1 MCQADSQKNG
11 HNVMSMRLS
20 EVLQHPTLATADPI
34 IRAGAADAATVQVR
48 WVHSSEVLD
57 IAPLLRGGEFLMT
70 GGGGLAPVPA
80 EDRRAYIRALA
91 GRGVAAVAIE
101 TGGILP
107 ELPADLLEAAN
118 EYRLPLV
125 ELRKVVPF
133 VAVAEA
139 INSALVSQS
148 VVRLQRSEA
157 LSHSLAEEFANGG
170 SLATLLAAI
179 AAELDAGVALL
190 NRVGQVLEA
199 AGTNDGTTGPA
210 DAASTET
217 DTTHTEAEAAPID
230 LDIPL
235 RGIVGAQLRIIPK
248 PGDDRELARAVG
260 ERGID
265 VLALALLKYQAP
277 TLREVAAGEL
287 IRAILAGSRASRLVQ
302 LAGAAGVDPQAPLCS
317 VVGRVLGGIQ
327 RQGSVEHLLRRRSR
341 HLLNYVDRNEFVAL
355 VMLDP
360 AEVRL
365 SRTSLLAELSTG
377 PDDNPVIFAV
387 GPVAYGVGSAPR
399 SLAEA
404 RLSLEVTSAPPQRGM
419 VLDAEALGVERLTA
433 RNMVPEQVGDFVEE
447 QVGELLEHDRRKGSR
462 LVETLETWLSQGCNT
477 AETARTLHLE
487 RQSLH
492 NRLQRIFAL
501 LGGDPRGTG
510 RLAGLHM
517 ATRLTHQL
525 PLRPA
530 R

>member
-1 MCQADSQKNG
+1 
-11 HNVMSMRLS
+11 MSIRLD
-20 EVLQHPTLATADPI
+20 EVLRHQTVAAADPI
-34 IRAGAADAATVQVR
+34 IRAGATDIAGVQVR

-57 IAPLLRGGEFLMT
+57 IAPLLRGGELLLT
-70 GGGGLAPVPA
+70 GGSGLAPVPA
-80 EDRRAYIRALA
+80 EDRRDYIRALA
-91 GRGVAAVAIE
+91 GRKVAAVAIE
-101 TGGILP
+101 TGGVLP
-107 ELPADLLEAAN
+107 ELPADLVEAAN
-118 EYRLPLV
+118 EYHLPLV
-125 ELRKVVPF
+125 ELRQVVPF

-179 AAELDAGVALL
+179 ANELDAGVALL
-190 NRVGQVLEA
+190 NRAGQPLEV
-199 AGTNDGTTGPA
+199 AGMDDGSG
-210 DAASTET
+210 DGGQ
-217 DTTHTEAEAAPID
+217 PID

-235 RGIVGAQLRIIPK
+235 RGIVGAQLRILPK
-248 PGDDRELARAVG
+248 PGGDRELARAVG

-277 TLREVAAGEL
+277 TLREVGAGEL
-287 IRAILAGSRASRLVQ
+287 IRAILAGARASRLMQ
-302 LAGAAGVDPQAPLCS
+302 LAGAAGVDPQAPLCT

-341 HLLNYVDRNEFVAL
+341 HLLIYVDRDEFVAL

-360 AEVRL
+360 VEVRS
-365 SRTSLLAELSTG
+365 SRSELLAELTAG
-377 PDDNPVIFAV
+377 PEDNPVVFAV
-387 GPVAYGVGSAPR
+387 GPAAYGVASAPR

-404 RLSLEVTSAPPQRGM
+404 RLSLEVTAVPPQRGT
-419 VLDAEALGVERLTA
+419 VLDAEALAVERLTA
-433 RNMVPEQVGDFVEE
+433 RNLAPEQIGEFVQEL
-447 QVGELLEHDRRKGSR
+447 VGELLTHDRRKGSR
-462 LVETLETWLSQGCNT
+462 LVETLETWLAQGCNT
-477 AETARTLHLE
+477 AETARILHLE

-517 ATRLTHQL
+517 AARLSHHL
-525 PLRPA
+525 PLSPA